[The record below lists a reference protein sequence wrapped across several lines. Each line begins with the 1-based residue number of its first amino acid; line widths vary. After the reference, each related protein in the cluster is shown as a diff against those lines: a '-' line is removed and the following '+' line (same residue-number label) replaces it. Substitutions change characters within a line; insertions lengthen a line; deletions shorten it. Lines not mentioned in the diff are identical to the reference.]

1 MVDAEKPKSKRY
13 FKFYNMNKL
22 VKKSMLVVAVAASLT
37 SCSTYQHSYRS
48 IEVDQK
54 NSVTAKI
61 QVDVVVTPDFSKRMK
76 AQSTK
81 NHKTPQGAKDEAY
94 YNAIVENQIDVLIS
108 PIYSVTVR
116 GGSCEATVHGYAGF
130 YKVIPKEDES
140 SASTGDAKKGAN
152 GANGA
157 NGAAG
162 AAGESKKAEADFDK
176 KVEDLKK
183 LAKIDGVLAS
193 EEQKVYK
200 INQTCGDCKASE
212 PLSLLTVTTNKS
224 SLVDVYE
231 KVLNI
236 GSGNKSL
243 ISSNGLSIKGF
254 LGKSKK

>member
-1 MVDAEKPKSKRY
+1 MVYAEKPKSKRY

-130 YKVIPKEDES
+130 YKVIPKEEES
-140 SASTGDAKKGAN
+140 SASTGDAKKGGAN

-183 LAKIDGVLAS
+183 LGQFTKPIIILNTRNYYEHFIKLMDQAILENFMSNDHQVLWKLVNHPS
-193 EEQKVYK
+193 EVVPA
-200 INQTCGDCKASE
+200 I
-212 PLSLLTVTTNKS
+212 
-224 SLVDVYE
+224 
-231 KVLNI
+231 LNTPPWD
-236 GSGNKSL
+236 K
-243 ISSNGLSIKGF
+243 GLNDARV
-254 LGKSKK
+254 